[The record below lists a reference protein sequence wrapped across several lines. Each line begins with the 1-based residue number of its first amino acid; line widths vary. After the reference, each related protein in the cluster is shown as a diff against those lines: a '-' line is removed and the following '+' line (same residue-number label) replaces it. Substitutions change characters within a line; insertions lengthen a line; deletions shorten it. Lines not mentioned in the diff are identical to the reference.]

1 MARILIADRVPFMS
15 NITKFA
21 LQYGGHDVV
30 GVAENGE
37 QALDYYLSLQPDLLI
52 SEIILPKMNGIEVLA
67 KIKKIYPNSKIL
79 MCSTVRKGS
88 VIEKAISH
96 GAQGYIIKPFQINS
110 FLSEVRRIIGVEN
123 ISKESIPK
131 QIISQEVIDEMLGKI
146 LTRSI
151 TPDEIGK
158 FLKGLKDNMD
168 DFSE

>member
-30 GVAENGE
+30 GVAMDGE

-52 SEIILPKMNGIEVLA
+52 SEIILPKINGIEVLDKLI
-67 KIKKIYPNSKIL
+67 KIHPNSKIL
-79 MCSTVRKGS
+79 MCSTVLKGS
-88 VIEKAISH
+88 VIEKAMAH

-110 FLSEVRRIIGVEN
+110 FLYEVRRIVGVEN
-123 ISKESIPK
+123 ISKEPIPK
-131 QIISQEVIDEMLGKI
+131 KVISQEIIDEMLGKI

-151 TPDEIGK
+151 TPDEIGS
-158 FLKGLKDNMD
+158 FLRDLKENMD
-168 DFSE
+168 D